1 MRRQKTRSTRRCDDR
16 RRGSSRRLPTLE
28 VAGLEPIGRWLIV
41 VGLITAL
48 VGVVIALGDRIPFLG
63 RLPGDIVIRRENGV
77 IFIPLGTMLVVSVV
91 VSLVVAFLNR
101 ER

>member
-1 MRRQKTRSTRRCDDR
+1 M
-16 RRGSSRRLPTLE
+16 
-28 VAGLEPIGRWLIV
+28 AGLEPIGRWLIV

-77 IFIPLGTMLVVSVV
+77 IFIPLGTMLVISVV